1 MKVVAFKASAG
12 DLERWREAAW
22 ESRLTLSAWIRNRC
36 NGVEIAPPAPRL
48 LSAIDAVTPSNAICT
63 RRGVARGS
71 RCERCGKEHW

>member
-36 NGVEIAPPAPRL
+36 NGVEIAPLASRL
-48 LSAIDAVTPSNAICT
+48 VSAVDAGMTSNAVCT
-63 RRGVARGS
+63 RRGVPKGN
-71 RCERCGKEHW
+71 RCERCGKEHG